1 MPIKAFFINFSRKT
15 KVEKRRKRGLMSEE
29 KRKYTIMS
37 DEIIELVSKG
47 EYAEA
52 ADIADQIDWRKVR
65 SYTMLQRIS
74 DLYKVNNRLQD
85 ALDIMLLAYD
95 RSPNSKSTV
104 FSICELYL
112 ETGDQVSAMQYMSVY
127 NRMAPGDV
135 GGDILKY
142 ELLEYAE
149 ATYEERVAQLEKIAS
164 KSLEPEWTYQLA
176 YMYHCMGLA
185 TRCVECCDKLISL
198 FGKGPFVIKA
208 MELKML
214 HAKLSE
220 SQQAVYDKRNDVEG
234 DLSSF
239 ESDSE
244 EMPGATEEDDFHVK
258 TIDMSK
264 FNTINLQKALAESM
278 RELMGDDEISDDTK
292 VTHKIASSMMDD
304 DDDDIKPV
312 EEPGSVTKKFHTNPI
327 ENVPEVYDDGG
338 EVYSENGELLFTDD
352 GVNFYTPDG
361 ILYEGDLYYPVSDDY
376 VEEQPQ
382 QPVSGDTIVMPE
394 KNMAQPAPEK
404 TPEPEAKVE
413 AEADKVIQE
422 TFFEDKTADIYGTSS
437 LQRTIAAE
445 EKKNEVVD
453 LEAIAK
459 QNTEKSPIFSNIKK
473 DGEFNDVLSVGNDGQ
488 ISLVMPGDNKEEKQI
503 TGQLNIEDVLAEWEK
518 VKEKK
523 QAQQDE
529 EVKQNILEQ
538 TGKIFEDFDEDRKNG
553 VIAQIEE
560 EQRKQKRVLG
570 NEVELKKYED
580 IVKKDEPSFD
590 ATAALN
596 KVYDTP
602 IWDEVDKAVEAD
614 KKKSAA
620 PDGVVETL
628 AAGAAVAGAAV
639 AGEKAAETAASAV
652 TTAVID
658 ELADIKPAPEG
669 DTIELPDEVREYSYS
684 LNTTQVIDTDQV
696 SKEVK
701 ITLNDDAKEEPEV
714 TETETTESA
723 EEVKEEETPVAE
735 ESAKEETVAEEA
747 GTEETVIEEPVAEE
761 PAEEP
766 AQETG
771 VSPET
776 NNITLNTEQISD
788 IGSAL
793 EEAADKETEKAVSES
808 NDDYNEDEDRDFSY
822 DEQIIFEDFLYS
834 KKMRAQILEAVDVIS
849 LASYVGNVFITG
861 ESGMGTLNL
870 AKAIIKEIQL
880 IDSNFIAAKVAKI
893 SGNKMN
899 NKDIPGMFMQL
910 SNGALIIE
918 KAGKLTKDTLENI
931 TRALENAGDG
941 IIVIMT
947 DTKKEIDRLVNSY
960 SVLTGYFNA
969 RVDIVPMSD
978 NALVEYA
985 KKYAY
990 SQEFKIDEERGVL
1003 ALHARIS
1010 ELQIGEHIV
1019 TTGEVEE
1026 IVDEAIDHASRF
1038 RISNFTKILAGKR
1051 YDYEDMIIL
1060 YEKDFKN

>member
-1 MPIKAFFINFSRKT
+1 M
-15 KVEKRRKRGLMSEE
+15 EKRRKRGLMSEE

>member
-1 MPIKAFFINFSRKT
+1 M
-15 KVEKRRKRGLMSEE
+15 EKRRKRGLMSEE

-234 DLSSF
+234 ELSSF

-404 TPEPEAKVE
+404 KPEPEAKVE

-523 QAQQDE
+523 QAQHDE

-628 AAGAAVAGAAV
+628 AAGAAVAGAIV

-701 ITLNDDAKEEPEV
+701 ITLNDDAKEEPEAA
-714 TETETTESA
+714 ETETTESA

-747 GTEETVIEEPVAEE
+747 GTEETVVEEPVAEE

>member
-1 MPIKAFFINFSRKT
+1 MVFFILFSRKT

-220 SQQAVYDKRNDVEG
+220 SQQAVYDRRNDVEG

-361 ILYEGDLYYPVSDDY
+361 ILYEGELYYPVSDDY
-376 VEEQPQ
+376 VEEQP
-382 QPVSGDTIVMPE
+382 VSADTIVMPGRDTGE
-394 KNMAQPAPEK
+394 VKTETAPEQNK
-404 TPEPEAKVE
+404 PATRETKEE
-413 AEADKVIQE
+413 AEADKVIHE
-422 TFFEDKTADIYGTSS
+422 TFFEDKTADIYSTSS
-437 LQRTIAAE
+437 IQRMASE
-445 EKKNEVVD
+445 EKKPEIVD

-459 QNTEKSPIFSNIKK
+459 QNTEKSSIFSNVKK

-488 ISLVMPGDNKEEKQI
+488 ISLVMPGENKEEKQI

-560 EQRKQKRVLG
+560 EQKKQKRVLG
-570 NEVELKKYED
+570 NEIELKKYED

-614 KKKSAA
+614 KKKSEA
-620 PDGVVETL
+620 PDGVVQTL

-639 AGEKAAETAASAV
+639 AGEKAAETAASSVA
-652 TTAVID
+652 TAVID
-658 ELADIKPAPEG
+658 ELADIKPSAEG
-669 DTIELPDEVREYSYS
+669 DTIELPDEVRAYSYS

-696 SKEVK
+696 SKETK
-701 ITLNDDAKEEPEV
+701 ITLNDDAKEEEIKEPETDKPGDEAV
-714 TETETTESA
+714 AGEPEAEETTVS
-723 EEVKEEETPVAE
+723 EETAQ
-735 ESAKEETVAEEA
+735 EETVSEEPAAEE
-747 GTEETVIEEPVAEE
+747 TEQEEPVAETAQEPE
-761 PAEEP
+761 PA
-766 AQETG
+766 

-793 EEAADKETEKAVSES
+793 EEAADKETAKAVSES

-978 NALVEYA
+978 NSLVEYA

-1010 ELQIGEHIV
+1010 QLQIGEHIV
-1019 TTGEVEE
+1019 TRGEVEE
-1026 IVDEAIDHASRF
+1026 IVDEAIDHATRF
-1038 RISNFTKILAGKR
+1038 RLSNFTKVLAGKR

>member
-1 MPIKAFFINFSRKT
+1 M
-15 KVEKRRKRGLMSEE
+15 EKRRKRGLMSEE

-220 SQQAVYDKRNDVEG
+220 SQQAVYDRRNDVEG

-361 ILYEGDLYYPVSDDY
+361 ILYEGELYYPVSDDY
-376 VEEQPQ
+376 EEE
-382 QPVSGDTIVMPE
+382 PVSGDTIVMPSRDANADKKE
-394 KNMAQPAPEK
+394 AAPEK
-404 TPEPEAKVE
+404 TPEPETKEE
-413 AEADKVIQE
+413 AEAEKVIHE
-422 TFFEDKTADIYGTSS
+422 TFFEDKTADIYSTSS
-437 LQRTIAAE
+437 IQRMASE
-445 EKKNEVVD
+445 EKKPEVVD

-459 QNTEKSPIFSNIKK
+459 QNTEKSSIFSNIKK
-473 DGEFNDVLSVGNDGQ
+473 DGEFNDVLSVGTDGQ

-538 TGKIFEDFDEDRKNG
+538 TGKIFEDFDENRKNG

-560 EQRKQKRVLG
+560 EQKKQKRVLG
-570 NEVELKKYED
+570 NEIELKKYED

-614 KKKSAA
+614 KKKSEA
-620 PDGVVETL
+620 PEGEVQTL
-628 AAGAAVAGAAV
+628 AAGAAVAAVAGAAV
-639 AGEKAAETAASAV
+639 AGEKAAETAETAASSVA
-652 TTAVID
+652 TAVID
-658 ELADIKPAPEG
+658 ELADIKPSAEG
-669 DTIELPDEVREYSYS
+669 DTIELPDEVRAYSYS
-684 LNTTQVIDTDQV
+684 LNTTQVIDTEQV
-696 SKEVK
+696 SKETK
-701 ITLNDDAKEEPEV
+701 ITLNDDAKEEDTKEPEV
-714 TETETTESA
+714 D
-723 EEVKEEETPVAE
+723 KPGD
-735 ESAKEETVAEEA
+735 EA
-747 GTEETVIEEPVAEE
+747 VAEE
-761 PAEEP
+761 PETEETTVSEETVSEETVSEENVTEETEQEEP
-766 AQETG
+766 IVEAAPEPEQS

-793 EEAADKETEKAVSES
+793 EEAADKETAKAVSES

-978 NALVEYA
+978 NSLVEYA

-1010 ELQIGEHIV
+1010 QLQIGEHIV
-1019 TTGEVEE
+1019 TRGEVEE
-1026 IVDEAIDHASRF
+1026 IVDEAIDHATRF
-1038 RISNFTKILAGKR
+1038 RLSNFTKVLAGKR